1 MACLGHQKNFLVAI
15 APMAAVV
22 ALVAMVAMTAVAA
35 VAAVAAGAPVAARA
49 PVAPGLCAWQLVCA
63 HGSWSVHGL
72 PQFANAIV

>member
-1 MACLGHQKNFLVAI
+1 MACLGHQKIFLVAI

-22 ALVAMVAMTAVAA
+22 ALVAMVAMTA

>member
-1 MACLGHQKNFLVAI
+1 
-15 APMAAVV
+15 MAAVV
-22 ALVAMVAMTAVAA
+22 ALVAMVAMTA

>member
-1 MACLGHQKNFLVAI
+1 MACLGHQKIFLVAI

-35 VAAVAAGAPVAARA
+35 VAAGA

>member
-22 ALVAMVAMTAVAA
+22 ALVAMVAMTA